1 MVVLNDKPLTYVEAR
16 GLEQKAMLECHT
28 LNTANKMNNQI
39 NGVYR
44 NNRYHGIFMTAGQG
58 ALFYLENQI
67 SNNVL
72 NIMER

>member
-1 MVVLNDKPLTYVEAR
+1 
-16 GLEQKAMLECHT
+16 
-28 LNTANKMNNQI
+28 MNNQI